1 MANEEAQRLNDHE
14 LFLQSIDQSNY
25 PYISMRGMLVWN
37 GSAWEKWDG
46 VITGGDASAANQVT
60 EIAHLATIA
69 GDTTSLDGK
78 NFATQTTLAAINT
91 KLVTGTVIGDV
102 NLGATD
108 NAVLDSIAAKDFST
122 SAKQD
127 TLLTEL
133 QLKADLTETQP
144 VKEIRSATGTR
155 TQIADNAADV
165 ELLASNAN
173 RLGATFF
180 NDSSASLYLGLGT
193 TVTSATNYTVKLVS
207 CAYYEVPFGFTGQ
220 VKGIWASDPGD
231 GACRVTE
238 LT

>member
-1 MANEEAQRLNDHE
+1 
-14 LFLQSIDQSNY
+14 
-25 PYISMRGMLVWN
+25 MRGMLVWN

-78 NFATQTTLAAINT
+78 DFATQTTLAAINT

-165 ELLASNAN
+165 L
-173 RLGATFF
+173 TPQQ
-180 NDSSASLYLGLGT
+180 LYT
-193 TVTSATNYTVKLVS
+193 QTYF
-207 CAYYEVPFGFTGQ
+207 YQYRQVPSTP
-220 VKGIWASDPGD
+220 A
-231 GACRVTE
+231 
-238 LT
+238 